1 MESYKKIL
9 FGYYVAENEEREP
22 GNYDINGDEITDS
35 SQIAMPMHDISFKSI
50 TTPKE
55 VGKRQRE
62 LLGQTMNERF
72 KNSIE
77 FYKCNG
83 YKISGIILKGV
94 NHSGIFNINSN
105 PNLSYFA
112 KQISEFYYD
121 GKLLTES
128 KEACVP
134 SINESFQISRN
145 NQEIRIK

>member
-1 MESYKKIL
+1 MYSYKKIL

-35 SQIAMPMHDISFKSI
+35 SQIAMPMHDMSFRSI
-50 TTPKE
+50 TTPKG
-55 VGKRQRE
+55 VGKKQRE
-62 LLGQTMNERF
+62 LLGKTMDERF

-77 FYKCNG
+77 FYKRNG

-128 KEACVP
+128 KETCVP